1 MKKSILLITLLILGL
16 LGMQSVAIAQKS
28 KKPVVSAADA
38 RLAALKK
45 EVVQKIDGNAKMA
58 QVMVDKVFSFAELGF
73 QETETSKYLT
83 DILKKNGFTI
93 EYGISGVPTAW
104 WAKWGSGSPVIAL
117 GSDLDCIP
125 KASQKPGVA
134 YHDPIVDGAPGHG
147 EGHNAGSPLN
157 IMSALAVKEIM
168 EREKIPGTLIL
179 WPGVAEE
186 LVGTKAYFTRDGYF
200 DKVDMCIFTHVSNN
214 LGVSY
219 GQAWGTGLV
228 SVEYEFEGE
237 AAHAAGAPWRGRS
250 ALDAVEL
257 MSIGWQ
263 FQREHLDPLQRSHHV
278 IKNGG
283 DQPNVVPSKASIWFY
298 FRHVDYPRI
307 MELYEKGNRIADGA
321 AMMTGTTV
329 KRKVLGSAW
338 PRHFNKVI
346 AEKMYDNIKQVGLP
360 KWSEEDQMLARAI
373 QKEVKAPNDT
383 IGLAVKLDTLGLPIK
398 NPVSGGSDDIGDISW
413 KLPTVT
419 LGFPS
424 NIPGLPGH
432 HWANAVAMA
441 TPIAHKGVVAGAKA
455 EAMTL
460 LDFFLNPKLV
470 DDAKEYF
477 RTEQGMKQKYTP
489 MVSETDKPAVYLNT
503 EIMEEFRPQLQKF
516 YYDETKY
523 GSYLEQLGIKY
534 PTVRTASSGGTT
546 GGKK

>member
-1 MKKSILLITLLILGL
+1 MKKPILLITLLMLGL

-28 KKPVVSAADA
+28 KKTAVNPADA

-45 EVVQKIDGNAKMA
+45 EVVQKIDNNAKLG

-73 QETETSKYLT
+73 QEVETSKYLT
-83 DILKKNGFTI
+83 DILKQNGFTI

-134 YHDPIVDGAPGHG
+134 YHDPIVEGAPGHG

-157 IMSALAVKEIM
+157 ILSALAVKEIM
-168 EREKIPGTLIL
+168 EREKISGTLIL

-200 DKVDMCIFTHVSNN
+200 DKVDMCIFTHVANN
-214 LGVSY
+214 LSVSY

-250 ALDAVEL
+250 ALDACEL
-257 MSIGWQ
+257 MSVGWQ
-263 FQREHLDPLQRSHHV
+263 YQREHLDPLQRSHHV

-307 MELYEKGNRIADGA
+307 MELYEKGNRIAEGA
-321 AMMTGTTV
+321 AMMTGT
-329 KRKVLGSAW
+329 KLNKKVLGSAW

-346 AEKMYDNIKQVGLP
+346 AEKMYNNIKQVGLP
-360 KWSEEDQMLARAI
+360 KWSEEDQTLARAI

-383 IGLAVKLDTLGLPIK
+383 VGLAVKLDTLGLPVK

-477 RTEQGMKQKYTP
+477 RTEQGMKQKYIP
-489 MVSETDKPAVYLNT
+489 MVSETDKPAIYLNT
-503 EIMEEFRPQLQKF
+503 QTMEEFRPQLQKF

-523 GSYLEQLGIKY
+523 NSYLEQLGIKY
-534 PTVRTASSGGTT
+534 PTVRVATSGGST
-546 GGKK
+546 GGKD

>member
-1 MKKSILLITLLILGL
+1 MKKNIPILVLMLIFSSLQTA
-16 LGMQSVAIAQKS
+16 AIAQKS
-28 KKPVVSAADA
+28 KKPVVNPADA

-257 MSIGWQ
+257 TSIGWQ

-383 IGLAVKLDTLGLPIK
+383 IGLAIKLDTLGLPVK

-489 MVSETDKPAVYLNT
+489 MVSKDDKPAVYLNT

-534 PTVRTASSGGTT
+534 PTVRMTSSGGTT
-546 GGKK
+546 GGQK

>member
-1 MKKSILLITLLILGL
+1 MKKNILFISLLILGL
-16 LGMQSVAIAQKS
+16 LGTQSLAIAQKS
-28 KKPVVSAADA
+28 KKNAANPVDA
-38 RLAALKK
+38 RLTTLKK
-45 EVVQKIDGNAKMA
+45 EVAQKIDGNAKMA

-73 QETETSKYLT
+73 QETETAKYLT

-117 GSDLDCIP
+117 GSDFDCIP

-147 EGHNAGSPLN
+147 EGHNAGNPLN

-200 DKVDMCIFTHVSNN
+200 DQVDMCIFTHVSDN
-214 LGVSY
+214 LSVSY
-219 GQAWGTGLV
+219 GQGRGTGLI

-250 ALDAVEL
+250 AEDAVEL
-257 MSIGWQ
+257 MAVGWQ
-263 FQREHLDPLQRSHHV
+263 YQREHLDPLQRSHHV

-329 KRKVLGSAW
+329 TRKVLGSAW
-338 PRHFNKVI
+338 PQHFNKVI
-346 AEKMYDNIKQVGLP
+346 AEAMYENIKKVGLP

-373 QKEVKAPNDT
+373 QKEVKSPRDT
-383 IGLAVKLDTLGLPIK
+383 NGLAMKLDSIGLPVVS
-398 NPVSGGSDDIGDISW
+398 PVSGGSDDIGDISW

-419 LGFPS
+419 LRFPS

-460 LDFFLNPKLV
+460 LDFFLKPELV
-470 DDAKEYF
+470 EQAKTYF
-477 RTEQGMKQKYTP
+477 REEQGMKQKYIP
-489 MVSETDKPAVYLNT
+489 LVSKDDKPAVYLNT
-503 EIMEEFRPQLQKF
+503 EIMGEFRPQLEKY

-534 PTVRTASSGGTT
+534 PTVRMMSSGGTN
-546 GGKK
+546 GGQK

>member
-1 MKKSILLITLLILGL
+1 MKKLFLLSILALVCILN
-16 LGMQSVAIAQKS
+16 MQPVAMAQKS
-28 KKPVVSAADA
+28 KKMAVNPADA
-38 RLAALKK
+38 RLEALKK
-45 EVVQKIDGNAKMA
+45 EVAQKIDGNAKMA

-73 QETETSKYLT
+73 QETETAKYLT

-117 GSDLDCIP
+117 GSDFDCIP

-134 YHDPIVDGAPGHG
+134 YHDPIVEGAPGHG
-147 EGHNAGSPLN
+147 EGHNAGNPLN

-200 DKVDMCIFTHVSNN
+200 DNVDMCIFTHVSDN
-214 LGVSY
+214 LSVSY
-219 GQAWGTGLV
+219 GQARGTGLV

-250 ALDAVEL
+250 ALDACEL
-257 MSIGWQ
+257 MAVGWQ
-263 FQREHLDPLQRSHHV
+263 YQREHLDPLQRSHHV

-307 MELYEKGNRIADGA
+307 MDLYEKGNRIANGA

-338 PRHFNKVI
+338 PQHFNKVI
-346 AEKMYDNIKQVGLP
+346 AEKMYENIKKVGLP

-373 QKEVKAPNDT
+373 QKEVKSPNDTAGLAMKLDT
-383 IGLAVKLDTLGLPIK
+383 IGLPVM

-419 LGFPS
+419 LRFPS

-460 LDFFLNPKLV
+460 LDFFLKPELV
-470 DDAKEYF
+470 NQAKAYF
-477 RTEQGMKQKYTP
+477 HDEQGMKQKYTP
-489 MVSETDKPAVYLNT
+489 MVGEEDKPAVYLNT
-503 EIMEEFRPQLQKF
+503 EIMGEFRPQLEKF

-523 GSYLEQLGIKY
+523 GSYLEQLGVKY
-534 PTVRTASSGGTT
+534 PTVRMTSSGGTN
-546 GGKK
+546 GGK